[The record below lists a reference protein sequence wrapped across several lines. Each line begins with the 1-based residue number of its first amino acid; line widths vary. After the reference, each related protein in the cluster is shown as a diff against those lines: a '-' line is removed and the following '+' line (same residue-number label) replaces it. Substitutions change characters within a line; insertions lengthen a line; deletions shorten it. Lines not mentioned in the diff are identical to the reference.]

1 MRHRVG
7 CVLVI
12 VAGLLVPRPAGAEI
26 LCKWFAHCLYE
37 SPSFQL
43 TVADKETGK
52 PLADVHALAEWVQYG
67 PHGRNG
73 PLMVLDAVSGPDG
86 VLAFPAWGPL
96 QGTRYGIYLN
106 HDPVLTLFEP
116 GYKVLLITNAYPEG
130 TEPTTRTR
138 PFGED
143 RHTFSL
149 EPFRGSPEE
158 WVEQIDKAVWGQSGG
173 MSEEQELQF
182 RVPYLNRLKRIWAE
196 RDKLPQMYRKDGQ
209 LFWHIERGIK
219 FLEEGRR

>member
-1 MRHRVG
+1 
-7 CVLVI
+7 
-12 VAGLLVPRPAGAEI
+12 
-26 LCKWFAHCLYE
+26 
-37 SPSFQL
+37 
-43 TVADKETGK
+43 
-52 PLADVHALAEWVQYG
+52 
-67 PHGRNG
+67 
-73 PLMVLDAVSGPDG
+73 
-86 VLAFPAWGPL
+86 
-96 QGTRYGIYLN
+96 
-106 HDPVLTLFEP
+106 
-116 GYKVLLITNAYPEG
+116 VLLITNAYPEG